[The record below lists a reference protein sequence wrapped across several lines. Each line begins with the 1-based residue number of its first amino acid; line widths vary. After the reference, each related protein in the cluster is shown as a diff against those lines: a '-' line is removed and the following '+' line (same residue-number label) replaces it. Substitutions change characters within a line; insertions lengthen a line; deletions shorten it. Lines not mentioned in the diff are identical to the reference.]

1 MEQER
6 APEWRPFGLALSY
19 HALGMKEESEAAL
32 AKLIND
38 YGATSAFQV
47 AEAYAFREEAN
58 ETFEWLERARAQRD
72 GALIG
77 IKGNPF
83 LKSIEHDPRYTVLLQ
98 EMRLPN

>member
-1 MEQER
+1 M
-6 APEWRPFGLALSY
+6 
-19 HALGMKEESEAAL
+19 
-32 AKLIND
+32 
-38 YGATSAFQV
+38 
-47 AEAYAFREEAN
+47 AYAFRGEAN
-58 ETFEWLERARAQRD
+58 ETFEWLERARAQLD

>member
-1 MEQER
+1 MR
-6 APEWRPFGLALSY
+6 RRRRWSKFGLALSY
-19 HALGMKEESEAAL
+19 HALGKKNESQAAL
-32 AKLIND
+32 AQLIND
-38 YGATSAFQV
+38 YGATAAFQV
-47 AEAYAFREEAN
+47 AEVYAFRGEAN
-58 ETFEWLERARAQRD
+58 ETFEWH

>member
-1 MEQER
+1 MR
-6 APEWRPFGLALSY
+6 RRRRWSKFGLALSY
-19 HALGMKEESEAAL
+19 HALGKKNESQAAL
-32 AKLIND
+32 AQLIND
-38 YGATSAFQV
+38 YGATAAFQV
-47 AEAYAFREEAN
+47 AEVAYAFRGEAN
-58 ETFEWLERARAQRD
+58 ETFEWLERARAQLD